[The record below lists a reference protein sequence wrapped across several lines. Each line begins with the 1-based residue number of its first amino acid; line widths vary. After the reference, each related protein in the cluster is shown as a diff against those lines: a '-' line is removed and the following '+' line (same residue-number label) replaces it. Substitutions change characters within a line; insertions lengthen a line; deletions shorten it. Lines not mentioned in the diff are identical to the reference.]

1 MKLPEIFPA
10 FDDCFSDLNQFIL
23 KLVAAYEAG
32 TIRSWDDLEEKVHV
46 FFTPERMEEMESLVP
61 GWQKMASY
69 SEGITLVH
77 VMCVFLGLFMLPEFQ
92 RLTPHQKQLAK
103 WIVLFH
109 DIAKIHIQGKKD
121 TMHAFRSGAETAKA
135 LPSFGFPTRR
145 HFHERIDYWSE
156 YTAQAFVLRDGDTAL
171 TPDNQKLPAILIG
184 IDNLFGK
191 DTEAALITKTVLLHI
206 SLHIDPFY
214 PTPAALTEEEI
225 KRFIH
230 PTLFPLLRAMML
242 SDNEGWSLFKPETRA
257 QRRLD
262 ANAAFERIEQ
272 ILSE

>member
-23 KLVAAYEAG
+23 KLVEAYEAG

-92 RLTPHQKQLAK
+92 SLTPHQKQLAK

-109 DIAKIHIQGKKD
+109 DIAKIHIQGKK
-121 TMHAFRSGAETAKA
+121 TPCT
-135 LPSFGFPTRR
+135 PSVP
-145 HFHERIDYWSE
+145 
-156 YTAQAFVLRDGDTAL
+156 VLRR
-171 TPDNQKLPAILIG
+171 QKLSRVLASRRDNTFTNGLITGANIPNRRLPFTMRIPRPSPTIKNFLPFSSGSTTCLGRTQRQLSLQKRFFCTSRFILIPF
-184 IDNLFGK
+184 I
-191 DTEAALITKTVLLHI
+191 LH
-206 SLHIDPFY
+206 LP
-214 PTPAALTEEEI
+214 P
-225 KRFIH
+225 
-230 PTLFPLLRAMML
+230 
-242 SDNEGWSLFKPETRA
+242 
-257 QRRLD
+257 
-262 ANAAFERIEQ
+262 
-272 ILSE
+272 